1 MIDAQNILTEQL
13 EINPDN
19 AEIKETLA
27 FVFLNLSELN
37 ETMQRPD
44 LARNNLLQAK
54 ELFENALNQDPD
66 NSYWKHDLVHTN
78 AMLVR
83 NSLYMNDHDTNEQE
97 ITLLL
102 SEVIKPYI
110 SIKVKLV
117 LIKFFLV
124 NKDFSASKLILS
136 TVDEHFETEIEK
148 YTDKYLLEN
157 AYELTE
163 YFTARVYYKRY
174 TGLAYEPDCQVLQ
187 SMTDKL
193 LTLSLKPTFL
203 IANHLSKT
211 CLGILDEAKLVEK
224 QLNLM
229 NINTSDF

>member
-1 MIDAQNILTEQL
+1 M
-13 EINPDN
+13 
-19 AEIKETLA
+19 
-27 FVFLNLSELN
+27 
-37 ETMQRPD
+37 
-44 LARNNLLQAK
+44 
-54 ELFENALNQDPD
+54 
-66 NSYWKHDLVHTN
+66 
-78 AMLVR
+78 
-83 NSLYMNDHDTNEQE
+83 
-97 ITLLL
+97 
-102 SEVIKPYI
+102 
-110 SIKVKLV
+110 V